1 MAIDRTPALKR
12 CRALGIEQA
21 VIGRSR
27 KVSDKK
33 HQQQRM
39 NRKVSEY
46 GLQLK
51 EKQKA
56 KFIYGVLERQF
67 RNYYEKAK
75 KMPGVTGENLL
86 ILLERRLDNVVFRMG
101 FSNTRRQARQF
112 VRHGHITVNGK
123 RVDIPSALVRVG
135 DVVEVCEKSQGK
147 EVFKAIK
154 EVNNALSA
162 PPWLESNQANLK
174 GSITRFPT
182 REDISDI
189 PVNEQSIIELYSR

>member
-1 MAIDRTPALKR
+1 MAIDRVPELKR
-12 CRALGIEQA
+12 CRALGIEPT

-27 KVSDKK
+27 QSKRQV
-33 HQQQRM
+33 RRT

-46 GLQLK
+46 GLQLR

-86 ILLERRLDNVVFRMG
+86 TLLERRIDNVVFRLG
-101 FSNTRRQARQF
+101 LANTRRQARQI
-112 VRHGHITVNGK
+112 VTHGHITVNGK
-123 RVDIPSALVRVG
+123 RVDIPSALVKVG
-135 DVVEVCEKSQGK
+135 DQIAVCEKSSTN
-147 EVFKAIK
+147 EFFKALK
-154 EVNNALSA
+154 ETNNALSA
-162 PPWLESNQANLK
+162 PAWLEADQANLK
-174 GSITRFPT
+174 GSVTRYPT
-182 REDISDI
+182 REEIDV